1 MGTYTCVW
9 QTRHNQ
15 SLNPKT
21 HTKRS
26 FQLKFRF
33 HSLSPGNG
41 DGGKVQ
47 KNGREKLGKNS
58 EIISYT
64 GRNGTANY
72 SDCRQ

>member
-1 MGTYTCVW
+1 MSPLSLSVIAEYIGLLRTPTHSLTPTHTHTCVS

-33 HSLSPGNG
+33 HSLSQEG
-41 DGGKVQ
+41 DGMGD
-47 KNGREKLGKNS
+47 GE
-58 EIISYT
+58 
-64 GRNGTANY
+64 
-72 SDCRQ
+72 